1 MVWPVYDAK
10 ARFSELLDATLKE
23 GPQIVSRRGVEAAV
37 LVPIDEWK
45 RLQAQS
51 RPSIKDVLLDPDG
64 PHDIPLPAHRPV
76 LKLRPA
82 RFDDEE

>member
-10 ARFSELLDATLKE
+10 ARFSELLDAALKE

-45 RLQAQS
+45 RMQAQS

-64 PHDIPLPAHRPV
+64 PHNIPLPRRRPV
-76 LKLRPA
+76 LKLRPV